1 MGDVSTFSDLLS
13 MPVKCILT
21 THDMTSNIIMY
32 IRLGYNS
39 HFSGYQKWLYHIVI
53 TKQYMLRVGRVAQ
66 EVVPAEQA
74 SGTEFKPQHH

>member
-1 MGDVSTFSDLLS
+1 
-13 MPVKCILT
+13 
-21 THDMTSNIIMY
+21 MY